1 MSLLKDETIN
11 SNPDDHVYTLNG
23 KKLDFDV
30 DWKNPPT
37 VEDLKA
43 DFDSAE
49 PAHSTHIKNV
59 QGYLQNLSGKLKVKL
74 PKNRS
79 QVQPK
84 LIRKQAEW
92 RYAALSEPFLAD
104 KDLFNVEA
112 RTYED
117 GQRAKDNELLLNY
130 QFNTK
135 LNKINFIDE
144 YVRTAVDEGTV
155 VVQVGWKYEEAEE
168 EAEVDITATPEQAQ
182 MYMIEQVRQGKLSQE
197 EAMAK
202 LQSGVPIN
210 LGTKKIK
217 KTVVKHNHPTLR
229 ICEFDELVIDPTCE
243 GDLSKAQFIISPFE
257 TSISELK
264 RDSSY
269 KNLDKLLG
277 QGESLIDADTADAK
291 FLELFNDEE
300 NSSFEFKDVA
310 RRKFTAYEYF
320 GYWDVDGTGL
330 TKPIRAVYVGSTMI
344 KLEELPFP
352 DGKLPFVL
360 VQYLP
365 KRKSIYGEPDGAL
378 LEDNQAILGAVTRGM
393 IDIMGRSA
401 NGQQGLQKGM
411 LDAANMKKFQDGEDF
426 FYNPGFD
433 PRTSI
438 HMQTYPEIPR
448 SAMEMVN
455 LQNMEAESMTGVK
468 AFSQGINGAA
478 LGSTA
483 TGARGALD
491 SASKRELG
499 ILRRLSKGI
508 EEIGRKIIAMNA
520 EFLSDE
526 EVIRVTHQEFRT
538 IHREDLAGEYDLKL
552 SISTPEADNQ
562 KAQELSF
569 MLQTTAQ
576 SSAPEEVRM
585 IRAEIARLR
594 NMPELAKK
602 IESFQPQPNELEQQK
617 AQLELQLLQAQIQE
631 TMAKAQAYA
640 NDIPIKQGKAAV
652 EQAKARNL
660 HSKSDQQDL
669 DFLRKDQGIEHQEHL
684 DKLEHNRLT
693 NLDNKAF
700 DLMATPDNGL
710 PNLGSTGLIKE

>member
-1 MSLLKDETIN
+1 MSKN
-11 SNPDDHVYTLNG
+11 
-23 KKLDFDV
+23 KLDEISIDSV
-30 DWKNPPT
+30 YKDNDSVSEELTEWKNPPT
-37 VEDLKA
+37 VTDLKS
-43 DFDSAE
+43 DLTSAE
-49 PAHSTHIKNV
+49 SSHSNHVSKV
-59 QGYLQNLSGKLKVKL
+59 QGYLQNLNGKLKGKL

-92 RYAALSEPFLAD
+92 RYAALSEPFLSS
-104 KDLFNVEA
+104 KDLFNVDP

-117 GQRAKDNELLLNY
+117 GEGAEDNEMLLNY

-135 LNKINFIDE
+135 LDKTSFIDE
-144 YVRTAVDEGTV
+144 YVRTGVDEGTV
-155 VVQVGWKYEEAEE
+155 VVQVGWKYEEEE
-168 EAEVDITATPEQAQ
+168 RMVDTPVMATPEQAQ
-182 MYMIEQVRQGKLSQE
+182 MLMIKQVQSGAVTQE

-202 LQSGVPIN
+202 LQSGEPIQ
-210 LGTKKIK
+210 LTTRKIK
-217 KTVVKHNHPTLR
+217 KTVPKYNQPTLR

-243 GDLSKAQFIISPFE
+243 GDINKAQFVISPFE

-264 RDSSY
+264 RDTSY

-277 QGESLIDADTADAK
+277 TGDNIIDEDTADSK

-300 NSSFEFKDVA
+300 NGSFDFKDA
-310 RRKFTAYEYF
+310 PRKKFTAYEYV
-320 GYWDVDGTGL
+320 GYWDIDKTGI
-330 TKPIRAVYVGSTMI
+330 TKPIRAVWVGSTMI

-365 KRKSIYGEPDGAL
+365 KRKSLYGEPDGAL

-401 NGQQGLQKGM
+401 NGQQGMQKGL
-411 LDAANMKKFQDGEDF
+411 LDATNMKKHQDGEDYF
-426 FYNPGFD
+426 FNPGFD
-433 PRTSI
+433 PRTSV

-468 AFSQGINGAA
+468 AFSQGISGAA

-508 EEIGRKIIAMNA
+508 EEIGRKIVAMNA
-520 EFLSDE
+520 VFLSDE
-526 EVIRVTHQEFRT
+526 EVIRVTNKEFRT
-538 IHREDLAGEYDLKL
+538 IKRDDLAGNYDLKL

-576 SSAPEEVRM
+576 SSDPAEVRM
-585 IRAEIARLR
+585 IRAEIAKLR
-594 NMPELAKK
+594 SMPELAHEIKT
-602 IESFQPQPNELEQQK
+602 FQPQPDQAAQQMQ
-617 AQLELQLLQAQIQE
+617 QLEMAKIQSE
-631 TMAKAQAYA
+631 IEVNKAKAQSYM
-640 NDIPIKQGKAAV
+640 NDAPIKEGKAQV
-652 EQAKARNL
+652 ESAKARNIN
-660 HSKSDQQDL
+660 SKSDQQDL
-669 DFLRKDQGIEHQEHL
+669 DFLRKDQGVDHQEQM
-684 DKLEHNRLT
+684 DKLNHGRMS
-693 NLDNKAF
+693 NLDSKAF
-700 DLMATPDNGL
+700 DMLATPDNGL
-710 PNLGSTGLIKE
+710 PNLPTNGLALA

>member
-1 MSLLKDETIN
+1 MNDEKIEDI
-11 SNPDDHVYTLNG
+11 SIESVYKNDESSTDELT
-23 KKLDFDV
+23 

-37 VEDLKA
+37 VDDLKS
-43 DFDSAE
+43 DLTSAE
-49 PAHSTHIKNV
+49 PAHSTHVTKV
-59 QGYLQNLSGKLKVKL
+59 QGYLQNLDGKLKGKL

-92 RYAALSEPFLAD
+92 RYAALSEPFLAS
-104 KDLFNVEA
+104 KDLFNVDP

-117 GQRAKDNELLLNY
+117 GEGAEDNEMLLNY

-135 LNKINFIDE
+135 IDKTAFIDE
-144 YVRTAVDEGTV
+144 YIRTAVDEGTV
-155 VVQVGWKYEEAEE
+155 VVQVGWKYEEEE
-168 EAEVDITATPEQAQ
+168 RMVDTPIIATPEQAQ
-182 MYMIEQVRQGKLSQE
+182 AVMLKAVQEGRISQE
-197 EAMAK
+197 DAIAK
-202 LQSGVPIN
+202 LQSGEQ
-210 LGTKKIK
+210 IK
-217 KTVVKHNHPTLR
+217 LETRKVRKTVPKYNHPTLR
-229 ICEFDELVIDPTCE
+229 VCEFDELVIDPTCE
-243 GDLSKAQFIISPFE
+243 GDISKAQFVISPFE

-264 RDSSY
+264 RDTSY

-277 QGESLIDADTADAK
+277 TGENVIDADTADAK

-300 NSSFEFKDVA
+300 NGSFDFKDA
-310 RRKFTAYEYF
+310 PRKKFTAYEYV
-320 GYWDVDGTGL
+320 GYWDIDKTGI

-365 KRKSIYGEPDGAL
+365 RRKSLYGEPDGAL

-401 NGQQGLQKGM
+401 NGQQGMQKGM

-426 FYNPGFD
+426 YYNPGFD
-433 PRTSI
+433 PRSSI

-448 SAMEMVN
+448 SAMEMVQ

-468 AFSQGINGAA
+468 AFSQGISGAA

-508 EEIGRKIIAMNA
+508 EEIGRKIVSMNSV
-520 EFLSDE
+520 FLSDE
-526 EVIRVTHQEFRT
+526 EVIRVTNKEFRT
-538 IHREDLAGEYDLKL
+538 IKRDDLAGNYDLKL

-576 SSAPEEVRM
+576 SSDPAEVRM
-585 IRAEIARLR
+585 IRAEIAKLR
-594 NMPELAKK
+594 NMPELAHEIKT
-602 IESFQPQPNELEQQK
+602 FQPQPDPAQQQIQ
-617 AQLELQLLQAQIQE
+617 QLEMMKLQSEID
-631 TMAKAQAYA
+631 MNKAKTQAYL
-640 NDIPIKQGKAAV
+640 NDLPIKQGKAQV
-652 EQAKARNL
+652 ETAKARNIN
-660 HSKSDQQDL
+660 SKSDQQDL
-669 DFLRKDQGIEHQEHL
+669 DFLRKDKGVDHQEQMDKMEHTRLAGL
-684 DKLEHNRLT
+684 DS
-693 NLDNKAF
+693 KAF
-700 DLMATPDNGL
+700 DMMATPGNGL
-710 PNLGSTGLIKE
+710 PNLPTNGLALA

>member
-1 MSLLKDETIN
+1 MSKN
-11 SNPDDHVYTLNG
+11 
-23 KKLDFDV
+23 KLDEISIDSV
-30 DWKNPPT
+30 YKYNDSVSEELTEWKNPPT
-37 VEDLKA
+37 VTDLKS
-43 DFDSAE
+43 DLTSAE
-49 PAHSTHIKNV
+49 SSHSNHVTKV
-59 QGYLQNLSGKLKVKL
+59 QGYLQNLNGKLKGKL

-92 RYAALSEPFLAD
+92 RYAALSEPFLAS
-104 KDLFNVEA
+104 KDLFNVDP

-117 GQRAKDNELLLNY
+117 GEGAEDNEMLLNY

-135 LNKINFIDE
+135 LDKTSFIDE
-144 YVRTAVDEGTV
+144 YVRTGVDEGTV
-155 VVQVGWKYEEAEE
+155 VVQVGWKYEEEE
-168 EAEVDITATPEQAQ
+168 RMVDTPVIATPEQAQ
-182 MYMIEQVRQGKLSQE
+182 MLMIKQVQSGAMTQE

-202 LQSGVPIN
+202 LQSGEPIQ
-210 LGTKKIK
+210 LATRKIR
-217 KTVVKHNHPTLR
+217 KTVPKYNQPTLR

-243 GDLSKAQFIISPFE
+243 GDINKAQFVISPFE

-264 RDSSY
+264 RDTSY

-277 QGESLIDADTADAK
+277 TGDNIIDEDTADAK

-300 NSSFEFKDVA
+300 NGSFDFKDA
-310 RRKFTAYEYF
+310 PRKKFTAYEYV
-320 GYWDVDGTGL
+320 GYWDIDKTGI
-330 TKPIRAVYVGSTMI
+330 TKPIRAVWVGSTMI

-365 KRKSIYGEPDGAL
+365 KRKSLYGEPDGAL

-401 NGQQGLQKGM
+401 NGQQGMQKGM
-411 LDAANMKKFQDGEDF
+411 LDATNTKKFQDGEDF

-448 SAMEMVN
+448 SAMDMVN

-468 AFSQGINGAA
+468 AFSQGISGAA

-483 TGARGALD
+483 AGARGALD

-508 EEIGRKIIAMNA
+508 EEIGRKIVAMNA
-520 EFLSDE
+520 VFLSDE
-526 EVIRVTHQEFRT
+526 EVIRVTNKEFRT
-538 IHREDLAGEYDLKL
+538 IKRDDLAGNYDLKL

-576 SSAPEEVRM
+576 SSDPAEVRM
-585 IRAEIARLR
+585 IRAEIAKLR
-594 NMPELAKK
+594 NMPELAQEIKT
-602 IESFQPQPNELEQQK
+602 FQPQPDQATQQMQ
-617 AQLELQLLQAQIQE
+617 QLEMEKLQSEIE
-631 TMAKAQAYA
+631 VNKAKAQSYM
-640 NDIPIKQGKAAV
+640 NDAPIKQGKAQV
-652 EQAKARNL
+652 ESAKARNIN
-660 HSKSDQQDL
+660 SKSDQQDL
-669 DFLRKDQGIEHQEHL
+669 DFLRKDQGVEHKEQM
-684 DKLEHNRLT
+684 DKLEHGRMS

-700 DLMATPDNGL
+700 DMMATPDNGL
-710 PNLGSTGLIKE
+710 PNLPTNGLALA

>member
-1 MSLLKDETIN
+1 MSKDELEEI
-11 SNPDDHVYTLNG
+11 SIESVYKDDDGVAEEMTE
-23 KKLDFDV
+23 
-30 DWKNPPT
+30 WKNPPT
-37 VEDLKA
+37 VNDLKA
-43 DFDSAE
+43 DLTSAE
-49 PAHSTHIKNV
+49 ASHSNHVKKV
-59 QGYLQNLSGKLKVKL
+59 MGYLHNLEGRLKGKL

-92 RYAALSEPFLAD
+92 RYAALSEPFLAS
-104 KDLFNVEA
+104 KDLFNVDP

-117 GQRAKDNELLLNY
+117 GEGAEDNEMLLNY
-130 QFNTK
+130 QFNIK
-135 LNKINFIDE
+135 LDKTAFIDE
-144 YVRTAVDEGTV
+144 YVRTGVDEGTV
-155 VVQVGWKYEEAEE
+155 IVQVGWKYEEEE
-168 EAEVDITATPEQAQ
+168 RMVEVPVMATPEQAQ
-182 MYMIEQVRQGKLSQE
+182 MLMLKKVQEGAMTQE

-202 LQSGVPIN
+202 LQSGEPIQIA
-210 LGTKKIK
+210 TRKVK
-217 KTVVKHNHPTLR
+217 KTVPKHNHPTLR
-229 ICEFDELVIDPTCE
+229 VCEFDELVIDPTCE
-243 GDLSKAQFIISPFE
+243 GDISKAQFVISPFE

-264 RDSSY
+264 RDTSY

-277 QGESLIDADTADAK
+277 TGDNIIDADTADSK

-300 NSSFEFKDVA
+300 NTSFDFKDA
-310 RRKFTAYEYF
+310 PRKKFTAYEYV
-320 GYWDVDGTGL
+320 GYWDIDKTGI

-365 KRKSIYGEPDGAL
+365 KRKSLYGEPDGAL

-401 NGQQGLQKGM
+401 NGQQGMQKGM
-411 LDAANMKKFQDGEDF
+411 LDTANTKKFQDGDDF

-448 SAMEMVN
+448 SAMDMVQ

-468 AFSQGINGAA
+468 AFSQGISGAA

-508 EEIGRKIIAMNA
+508 EEIGRKIVAMNA
-520 EFLSDE
+520 VFLSDE
-526 EVIRVTHQEFRT
+526 EVIRVTNKEFRT
-538 IHREDLAGEYDLKL
+538 IKRDDLAGNYDLKL

-576 SSAPEEVRM
+576 SSDPAEVRM
-585 IRAEIARLR
+585 IRAEIAKLR
-594 NMPELAKK
+594 NMPELAQEIKT
-602 IESFQPQPNELEQQK
+602 FQPQPDQGAQQLQ
-617 AQLELQLLQAQIQE
+617 QLE
-631 TMAKAQAYA
+631 MAKIQSEIEMNKAKTQAYL
-640 NDIPIKQGKAAV
+640 NDLPIKQGKAQV
-652 EQAKARNL
+652 ESAKARNIN
-660 HSKSDQQDL
+660 SKSDQQDL
-669 DFLRKDQGIEHQEHL
+669 DFLRKDQGTEHQENL
-684 DKLEHNRLT
+684 DKMEQTRMA

-700 DLMATPDNGL
+700 DMMAKPDNGL
-710 PNLGSTGLIKE
+710 PNFPTNGLALV

>member
-1 MSLLKDETIN
+1 MDEEKLEKHSAMSGYVKNDEEVSEHLT
-11 SNPDDHVYTLNG
+11 T
-23 KKLDFDV
+23 
-30 DWKNPPT
+30 WKNPPT
-37 VEDLKA
+37 VSDLQA
-43 DFDSAE
+43 DLYAAE
-49 PAHSTHIKNV
+49 PAHSNHVSKVQDYLKN
-59 QGYLQNLSGKLKVKL
+59 LDGKLKGKL

-92 RYAALSEPFLAD
+92 RYAALSEPFLASNN
-104 KDLFNVEA
+104 LFNVDP

-117 GQRAKDNELLLNY
+117 GNGAEDNEMLLNY

-135 LNKINFIDE
+135 LNKISFIDE
-144 YVRTAVDEGTV
+144 YIRTAVDEGTV
-155 VVQVGWKYEEAEE
+155 VVQVGWKYEEEE
-168 EAEVDITATPEQAQ
+168 REVEIDIEATPEQAQ
-182 MYMIEQVRQGKLSQE
+182 AVLYKAVQENRMSQE
-197 EAMAK
+197 DAISK
-202 LQSGVPIN
+202 LQNGEPIV
-210 LGTKKIK
+210 LGKRKVK
-217 KTVVKHNHPTLR
+217 KTVPKYNQPTLR
-229 ICEFDELVIDPTCE
+229 VCEFDELVIDPTCE
-243 GDLSKAQFIISPFE
+243 GDISKAQFIISPFE

-264 RDSSY
+264 KDPSY

-277 QGESLIDADTADAK
+277 KGEELIDADTADVT
-291 FLELFNDEE
+291 FLELFNDEI
-300 NSSFEFKDVA
+300 NGSFDFKDA
-310 RRKFTAYEYF
+310 PRRKFTAYEYL
-320 GYWDVDGTGL
+320 GYWDIDKTGI
-330 TKPIRAVYVGSTMI
+330 TKPIRAVYVGQTMI

-365 KRKSIYGEPDGAL
+365 RRKSLYGEPDGAL

-411 LDAANMKKFQDGEDF
+411 LDATNMKKFQDGDDF

-448 SAMEMVN
+448 SAMEMVQ

-468 AFSQGINGAA
+468 AFSQGISGNA

-508 EEIGRKIIAMNA
+508 EEIGRKIVSMNA
-520 EFLSDE
+520 VFLSDE
-526 EVIRVTHQEFRT
+526 EVIRVTNKEFRT
-538 IHREDLAGEYDLKL
+538 IKRDDLAGEYDLKL

-576 SSAPEEVRM
+576 SSDPAEVRM

-594 NMPELAKK
+594 NMPELAQEIKT
-602 IESFQPQPNELEQQK
+602 FQPQPDEFTQQK
-617 AQLELQLLQAQIQE
+617 QQLELAVLQSEIAINK
-631 TMAKAQAYA
+631 AKAQSYLH
-640 NDIPIKQGKAAV
+640 DTPIKQGKAQV
-652 EQAKARNL
+652 ETAKARNIN
-660 HSKSDQQDL
+660 SKSDQQDL
-669 DFLRKDQGIEHQEHL
+669 DFLRKDRGVDHNEAM
-684 DKLEHNRLT
+684 DKLEHSRLS

-700 DLMATPDNGL
+700 DAMATPNNGL
-710 PNLGSTGLIKE
+710 PNLTTNGLASV

>member
-1 MSLLKDETIN
+1 MSKNELEEISIESVYKDNDSVEETL
-11 SNPDDHVYTLNG
+11 T
-23 KKLDFDV
+23 K
-30 DWKNPPT
+30 WKNPPT
-37 VEDLKA
+37 VDDLEA
-43 DFDSAE
+43 DLTAAKPS
-49 PAHSTHIKNV
+49 HSNHVAKV
-59 QGYLQNLSGKLKVKL
+59 QGYLKNLDGKLKGKL

-92 RYAALSEPFLAD
+92 RYAALSEPFLAS
-104 KDLFNVEA
+104 KDLFNVDP

-117 GQRAKDNELLLNY
+117 GAGAEDNELLLNY
-130 QFNTK
+130 QFNTQLDK
-135 LNKINFIDE
+135 TSFIDE

-155 VVQVGWKYEEAEE
+155 VVQVGWKYEEEE
-168 EAEVDITATPEQAQ
+168 TMVEVPVMATPEQAQ
-182 MYMIEQVRQGKLSQE
+182 MLMIKQVQDGVITQE

-202 LQSGVPIN
+202 LQSGEPIQ
-210 LGTKKIK
+210 LTTRKVK
-217 KTVVKHNHPTLR
+217 KTIPKHNHPTLR
-229 ICEFDELVIDPTCE
+229 ICEFDELVIDPSCE
-243 GDLSKAQFIISPFE
+243 GDISKAQFVISPFE

-264 RDSSY
+264 RDNSY

-277 QGESLIDADTADAK
+277 EGDNIIDAETADAK

-300 NSSFEFKDVA
+300 NGSFDFKDA
-310 RRKFTAYEYF
+310 PRKKFTAYEYV
-320 GYWDVDGTGL
+320 GYWDIDGTGI

-365 KRKSIYGEPDGAL
+365 KRKSLYGEPDGAL

-401 NGQQGLQKGM
+401 NGQQGMQKGM
-411 LDAANMKKFQDGEDF
+411 LDAANTKKFQEGEDF

-448 SAMEMVN
+448 SAMEMVQ
-455 LQNMEAESMTGVK
+455 LQNMEAESITGVK
-468 AFSQGINGAA
+468 AFSQGISGAA

-508 EEIGRKIIAMNA
+508 EEIGRKIVAMNA
-520 EFLSDE
+520 VFLSDE
-526 EVIRVTHQEFRT
+526 EVIRVTNKEFRT
-538 IHREDLAGEYDLKL
+538 IKRDDLAGNYDLKL

-576 SSAPEEVRM
+576 SSDPAEVRM
-585 IRAEIARLR
+585 IRAEIAKLR
-594 NMPELAKK
+594 NMPELAQEIKT
-602 IESFQPQPNELEQQK
+602 FQPQPDPMEQQIK
-617 AQLELQLLQAQIQE
+617 QLEAAKLQSEIE
-631 TMAKAQAYA
+631 VNKAKAQAYLS
-640 NDIPIKQGKAAV
+640 DLPIKQGKAQV
-652 EQAKARNL
+652 ESAKARNIN
-660 HSKSDQQDL
+660 SKSDQQDL
-669 DFLRKDQGIEHQEHL
+669 DFLRKDQGVEHREQM
-684 DKLEHNRLT
+684 DKLEHGRMS

-700 DLMATPDNGL
+700 DLMATPNNGL
-710 PNLGSTGLIKE
+710 PDLPTNGLALA

>member
-1 MSLLKDETIN
+1 MSISENETTHPSEESVESVDTGARN
-11 SNPDDHVYTLNG
+11 TLE
-23 KKLDFDV
+23 V
-30 DWKNPPT
+30 DWANPPT

-49 PAHSTHIKNV
+49 PAHSTHVTKV
-59 QGYLQNLSGKLKVKL
+59 QEYLRNLSGELKGKL

-79 QVQPK
+79 KVQPK

-117 GQRAKDNELLLNY
+117 GNRAKDNELLLNY

-135 LNKINFIDE
+135 LDKISFIDE
-144 YVRTAVDEGTV
+144 YIRTAVDEGTV

-168 EAEVDITATPEQAQ
+168 EVEVEIHATPEQAQ
-182 MYMIEQVRQGKLSQE
+182 MYMIQQVREGKITQE
-197 EAMAK
+197 EALAK
-202 LQSGVPIN
+202 LQSGEPIS
-210 LGTKKIK
+210 LGTKSVK

-243 GDLSKAQFIISPFE
+243 GDVSKAQFIISPFE

-264 RDSSY
+264 KDPSY

-277 QGESLIDADTADAK
+277 QGENLIDADTADAK

-320 GYWDVDGTGL
+320 GYWDVDGTGI
-330 TKPIRAVYVGSTMI
+330 TKAIRAVYVGSTMI

-401 NGQQGLQKGM
+401 NGQQGIQKGM
-411 LDAANMKKFQDGEDF
+411 LDTVNTKKFQDGEDF

-448 SAMEMVN
+448 SAMEMIQ
-455 LQNMEAESMTGVK
+455 LQNMELQ
-468 AFSQGINGAA
+468 AFYKYEEFYQISQGF
-478 LGSTA
+478 
-483 TGARGALD
+483 
-491 SASKRELG
+491 
-499 ILRRLSKGI
+499 
-508 EEIGRKIIAMNA
+508 
-520 EFLSDE
+520 EFL
-526 EVIRVTHQEFRT
+526 H
-538 IHREDLAGEYDLKL
+538 
-552 SISTPEADNQ
+552 
-562 KAQELSF
+562 
-569 MLQTTAQ
+569 
-576 SSAPEEVRM
+576 
-585 IRAEIARLR
+585 
-594 NMPELAKK
+594 
-602 IESFQPQPNELEQQK
+602 
-617 AQLELQLLQAQIQE
+617 
-631 TMAKAQAYA
+631 
-640 NDIPIKQGKAAV
+640 
-652 EQAKARNL
+652 
-660 HSKSDQQDL
+660 
-669 DFLRKDQGIEHQEHL
+669 
-684 DKLEHNRLT
+684 
-693 NLDNKAF
+693 
-700 DLMATPDNGL
+700 
-710 PNLGSTGLIKE
+710 